1 MNLTNPKREKTQ
13 KPTCPNCG
21 TDLTGNTRNWG
32 SEHEGDYIVY
42 NCPTCAEYFAVSYTH
57 LRAHET
63 VLDIVCRLLLN
74 KKKHTHTHNT
84 HRYT

>member
-42 NCPTCAEYFAVSYTH
+42 NCPTCAEYF
-57 LRAHET
+57 ET
-63 VLDIVCRLLLN
+63 ALDAMVYNPAWVERITRNVAS
-74 KKKHTHTHNT
+74 K
-84 HRYT
+84 